1 MIAILYGLLWSR
13 HTDAHYTHLI
23 NQELRL
29 TGAINSTNT
38 YMMEL
43 HFQPRLAES
52 KTHVL
57 ISSAVVSHL
66 EES

>member
-29 TGAINSTNT
+29 TGEALIAQIQH
-38 YMMEL
+38 MMEL
-43 HFQPRLAES
+43 HFNPGLLNPKPAFLSPQQL
-52 KTHVL
+52 
-57 ISSAVVSHL
+57 
-66 EES
+66 